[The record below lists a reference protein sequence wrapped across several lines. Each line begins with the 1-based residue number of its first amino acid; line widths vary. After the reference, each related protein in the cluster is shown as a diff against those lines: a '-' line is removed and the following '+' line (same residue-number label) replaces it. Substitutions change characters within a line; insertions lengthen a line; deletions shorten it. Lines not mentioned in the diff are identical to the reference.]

1 MKERKLEA
9 TASSTHRPFTKKKST
24 NRISAQATDKLKR
37 LAHFSLA
44 WLCLQTI
51 FSAHADTS
59 ALTTSA
65 HAQKQ
70 VSQLPGTQQ
79 TWQVKALQQPVQIL
93 LDRWG
98 VPHIYAKNQDDLF
111 FAQGFNAARDR
122 LFQLD
127 LWRRRGLGQLSE
139 VFGANFLEQDK
150 AARLFLYRGDMHK
163 EWAAYGKQAEQ
174 LSQRFVA
181 GINAYVDYVHKNRDA
196 LPIEFKTLNYLP
208 AHWQAED
215 VVRIRSHGLTRN
227 LSSEVTRAKFA
238 CDGNLNADEVR
249 QRLSPSWTTKV
260 PLGLDPC
267 LPEGVLRQFT
277 LATQNVEFDAN
288 SLRISQVQTSIQHD
302 PETSTRLA
310 HHSPSTEAESERQE
324 GSNNW
329 VIAPSK
335 TSTGRAILA
344 NDPHRAYSAPSLRYI
359 AHLSA
364 PGLDV
369 IGAGEPALPGISI
382 GHNGTIAFGLTIMSI
397 DQEDLYVYEIN
408 PVNRM
413 QYKYRGKWENFT
425 KQVEVFQVKDRGSVQ
440 AELLFTRH
448 GPVIFQES
456 NQHRAFAVR
465 TGWLQAG
472 MAPYF
477 GSVDYMRAQNFSQ
490 FKKAMLH
497 WGAPTENQV
506 YADIKGNIGWVP
518 GGLTPI
524 RPNWDG
530 LLPVPGDGRYEWA
543 GFLSGDKLPSS
554 YNPKSAWFASA
565 NEMNLPKAYPYRER
579 KLGFEWPHPARYQR
593 IADVLSQHKK
603 FSLEDSMQ
611 LQNDVLSL
619 PAQRL
624 VAILKTLKGQDDT
637 TQKALQLLS
646 QWNYIESADSAAAA
660 LFQVWLTQTLAPAY
674 KELMLDHLAIHVSSM
689 PDMTRMLDILEN
701 ANGEKR
707 FPTQFGDH
715 ALQAKKTRDALLLNS
730 LAEAYKKLELSQGM
744 DPKNWRWGNLQKT
757 LFAHPFSKILDSASR
772 TQFDVGPMARGGSAN
787 TVNQSS
793 YRLSD
798 FIQIN
803 GPSFRVVIDVGNW
816 DNSRAINAPGQSGDP
831 GNPHYR
837 DLAEQWAKGEYFPLL
852 YSRSA
857 VEANTQQRFELVP
870 AK

>member
-1 MKERKLEA
+1 M
-9 TASSTHRPFTKKKST
+9 TNTMTSSNADTWLHTVKHHYTF
-24 NRISAQATDKLKR
+24 KR
-37 LAHFSLA
+37 LAKLSLA
-44 WLCLQTI
+44 LLSLQI
-51 FSAHADTS
+51 FYPTEGGAAELKKYD
-59 ALTTSA
+59 AA
-65 HAQKQ
+65 KQ
-70 VSQLPGTQQ
+70 VSKILAAQQ
-79 TWQVKALQQPVQIL
+79 SWQVSGIQQPVQIL
-93 LDRWG
+93 VDHWG
-98 VPHIYAKNQDDLF
+98 VPHIYAKSQDDVF

-139 VFGANFLEQDK
+139 VFGANYLEQDR

-163 EWAAYGKQAEQ
+163 EWAAYGQQAEQ
-174 LSQRFVA
+174 LSTRFVA
-181 GINAYVDYVHKNRDA
+181 GINAYVDYVRKNRDA

-208 AHWQAED
+208 AHWLAED

-227 LSSEVTRAKFA
+227 LTSEVTRAKFA
-238 CDGNLNADEVR
+238 CDGNLGADEVR
-249 QRLSPSWTTKV
+249 QRLSPSWMTKV
-260 PLGLDPC
+260 PDGLDPC
-267 LPEGVLRQFT
+267 LPDGILRQFI
-277 LATQNVEFDAN
+277 LATQNVEFDTN
-288 SLRISQVQTSIQHD
+288 TLRLSQTS
-302 PETSTRLA
+302 TSSSDNLV
-310 HHSPSTEAESERQE
+310 HQSPALTADDERQE

-329 VIAPSK
+329 VIAPTK

-408 PVNRM
+408 PANKM
-413 QYKYRGKWENFT
+413 QYKYRGKWENFR
-425 KQVEVFQVKDRGSVQ
+425 KQVEVFQVKDRAALQS
-440 AELLFTRH
+440 ELLFTRH
-448 GPVIFQES
+448 GPVIFQET
-456 NQHRAFAVR
+456 NKNRAFAVR

-477 GSVDYMRAQNFSQ
+477 GSIDYMRAQNFTQ

-543 GFLSGDKLPSS
+543 GFLPGDKLPSS

-565 NEMNLPKAYPYRER
+565 NEMNLPKDFPYRQR

-593 IADVLSQHKK
+593 IADVLSQDKK

-624 VAILKTLKGQDDT
+624 TAILKTLKAHDDA
-637 TQKALQLLS
+637 TQKALQVLLS
-646 QWNYIESADSAAAA
+646 WNHIESVDSAAAA

-674 KELMLDHLAIHVSSM
+674 KELMLDHLAVHVTSM
-689 PDMTRMLDILEN
+689 PDMTRMLDNLEST
-701 ANGEKR
+701 NGGVSYL
-707 FPTQFGDH
+707 TQFGNNPQ
-715 ALQAKKTRDALLLNS
+715 QAKTARDALLLTS
-730 LAEAYKKLELSQGM
+730 LGTAYKKLELSQGM
-744 DPKNWRWGNLQKT
+744 DNKNWRWGNLQKT
-757 LFAHPFSKILDSASR
+757 LFAHPFSKMLDSASR
-772 TQFDVGPMARGGSAN
+772 TQFDVGPLPRGGSAN
-787 TVNQSS
+787 TVNQST

-798 FIQIN
+798 FIQLN

-816 DNSRAINAPGQSGDP
+816 DNSRAVNAPGQSGDP
-831 GNPHYR
+831 SSPHYR

-852 YSRSA
+852 YSKPA
-857 VEANTQQRFELVP
+857 VEKNTRQRFELVP
-870 AK
+870 LK